1 MKRRNLFAVMGA
13 CICAAGLM
21 LVAFPDASASAD
33 DPPGQGCQSVTK
45 QEYDS
50 AKKQRLLRTRY
61 STYVRTGGIG
71 RRRYWYCNA

>member
-1 MKRRNLFAVMGA
+1 MKRGNLLAVVGA
-13 CICAAGLM
+13 CICGAGLM
-21 LVAFPDASASAD
+21 LVAFPDALASAN
-33 DPPGQGCQSVTK
+33 DPPASGCQAVTK

-71 RRRYWYCNA
+71 RRHYWYCNA